1 MSNLIYSINQKPTTI
16 REWIMYTIQFTFAV
30 LTATVLIATICGTNI
45 AAGMVAAGISTLVFL
60 CITKFRAPIVIS
72 NSGATVSA
80 VLGALALSSAVE
92 TNMLGV
98 VLGGLTIMIIY
109 SIAAFLIKK
118 FGTAWLTKLI
128 PPIISGSTILVIGCT
143 LAGFIPTYAQVSGT
157 YSLIGGFVA
166 LFTMLVIV
174 LCMHYGKGMV
184 KTLPFLIGLLAGY
197 GLSLILTL
205 IGVAPLV
212 NIAAL
217 DFNRII
223 AMPDF
228 AFLHLNFATF
238 DWATLPQI
246 ILMFGLV
253 SLAAM
258 TEHIGDMLTASAASE
273 RDLLNDPGLHRT
285 LLGDGVGS
293 FIGTLIGAQPN
304 TTYSEYTS
312 TITVSK
318 VASVYV
324 TLTTA
329 CSLILLGIF
338 GPFNQFIT
346 SLPNC
351 VFAGVSMVAYGMIAL
366 AGVRTIMNG
375 NIDFS
380 NNKNVAIFATM
391 LACGVSG
398 FAITSGSFN
407 LSGIALAMVVGI
419 ILNLILKDSKRA

>member
-1 MSNLIYSINQKPTTI
+1 MSNLIYPINQKPATA
-16 REWIMYTIQFTFAV
+16 REWIMYTIQFTFSV

-80 VLGALALSSAVE
+80 VLGAIALSNAVE
-92 TNMLGV
+92 TNLLGV
-98 VLGGLTIMIIY
+98 VLGGFTIMIIY
-109 SIAAFLIKK
+109 GTASFLIKK

-143 LAGFIPTYAQVSGT
+143 LAGFIPTYAQVAGG
-157 YSLIGGFVA
+157 YSLVGGFVA

-197 GLSLILTL
+197 VLSLILTWT
-205 IGVAPLV
+205 GVAPLV

-223 AMPDF
+223 AVPDF
-228 AFLHLNFATF
+228 AFLHLNFAAF
-238 DWATLPQI
+238 DWTTLPQI

-273 RDLLNDPGLHRT
+273 RDLLNDPGLYKT

-312 TITVSK
+312 TIAVSK

-324 TLTTA
+324 TFTTA

-419 ILNLILKDSKRA
+419 VLNLILKDSKRA

>member
-1 MSNLIYSINQKPTTI
+1 MSELIYKINEKPHTAK
-16 REWIMYTIQFTFAV
+16 EWIMYTIQFTFAV

-60 CITKFRAPIVIS
+60 CITKFKAPVVIS

-80 VLGALALSSAVE
+80 VLGAIALSHSVE
-92 TNMLGV
+92 TNFLGV
-98 VLGGLTIMIIY
+98 VLGGATIMIIY
-109 SIAAFLIKK
+109 SLAACLIKK
-118 FGTAWLTKLI
+118 FGTGWLTKLI
-128 PPIISGSTILVIGCT
+128 PPIISGTTIIVIGAT
-143 LAGFIPTYAQVSGT
+143 LAGFIPTYAQVGGS
-157 YSLIGGFVA
+157 YSLIGGAVA
-166 LFTMLVIV
+166 IFTMLVIV

-197 GLSLILTL
+197 VVSIILTL
-205 IGVAPLV
+205 LGVAPLV
-212 NIAAL
+212 NLAAL

-223 AMPDF
+223 AVPDF

-238 DWATLPQI
+238 DWSTLPQI
-246 ILMFGLV
+246 ILLFGLV

-258 TEHIGDMLTASAASE
+258 TEHIGDMMTASAASKSN
-273 RDLLNDPGLHRT
+273 LLEEPGLHRT

-312 TITVSK
+312 TVVVSK

-324 TLTTA
+324 TFTTA
-329 CSLILLGIF
+329 CALILLGMF

-351 VFAGVSMVAYGMIAL
+351 VFAGVSMVAYGMIAM
-366 AGVRTIMNG
+366 AGLRTIIDNH
-375 NIDFS
+375 IDFT
-380 NNKNVAIFATM
+380 NNKNIAIFATM

-398 FAITSGSFN
+398 FSITAGSFN

>member
-1 MSNLIYSINQKPTTI
+1 MNDLIYKINEKPRTAK
-16 REWIMYTIQFTFAV
+16 EWVMYTIQFTFAV

-60 CITKFRAPIVIS
+60 CITKFKAPIVIS

-80 VLGALALSSAVE
+80 VLGAIALSNAVE
-92 TNMLGV
+92 TNLLGV
-98 VLGGLTIMIIY
+98 VLGGAVIMAIY
-109 SIAAFLIKK
+109 STAAFFIKK
-118 FGTAWLTKLI
+118 FGIGWLTKLI
-128 PPIISGSTILVIGCT
+128 PPIISGTTILVIGCT
-143 LAGFIPTYAQVSGT
+143 LAGFIPTYAQVGGA
-157 YSLIGGFVA
+157 YSLVGGAVA
-166 LFTMLVIV
+166 IFTMLVIV

-184 KTLPFLIGLLAGY
+184 RTLPFLIGLLAGY
-197 GLSLILTL
+197 ILSVVLTL
-205 IGVAPLV
+205 LGVTPLV
-212 NIAAL
+212 NLAAL

-223 AMPDF
+223 AIPDF

-238 DWATLPQI
+238 DWSTLPQI
-246 ILMFGLV
+246 ILLFGLV

-258 TEHIGDMLTASAASE
+258 TEHIGDMMTASAAAQTN
-273 RDLLNDPGLHRT
+273 LLEEPGLHRT
-285 LLGDGVGS
+285 LLGDGIGS
-293 FIGTLIGAQPN
+293 FIGTLVGAQPN

-312 TITVSK
+312 TIAVSK

-324 TLTTA
+324 TFTTA
-329 CSLILLGIF
+329 CALILLGIF

-366 AGVRTIMNG
+366 AGIKTIING

-380 NNKNVAIFATM
+380 NNKNVAILATM

-398 FAITSGSFN
+398 FAINSGAFN
-407 LSGIALAMVVGI
+407 LSGVALAMIVGI
-419 ILNLILKDSKRA
+419 ILNVILKDKKA

>member
-1 MSNLIYSINQKPTTI
+1 MNELIYKINEKPRTAK
-16 REWIMYTIQFTFAV
+16 EWIMYTIQFTFAV

-60 CITKFRAPIVIS
+60 CITKFKAPVVIS

-80 VLGALALSSAVE
+80 VLGAIALSRSVE
-92 TNMLGV
+92 TNLLGV
-98 VLGGLTIMIIY
+98 VLGGVTIMIIY
-109 SIAAFLIKK
+109 SLAACLIKK
-118 FGTAWLTKLI
+118 FGIGWLTKLI
-128 PPIISGSTILVIGCT
+128 PPIISGTTIIVIGAT
-143 LAGFIPTYAQVSGT
+143 LAGFIPTYAQVGGS
-157 YSLIGGFVA
+157 YSLIGGAVA
-166 LFTMLVIV
+166 IFTMLVIV
-174 LCMHYGKGMV
+174 ICMHYGKGMV

-197 GLSLILTL
+197 VVSIILTL
-205 IGVAPLV
+205 LGVAPLV
-212 NIAAL
+212 NLAAL

-223 AMPDF
+223 AVPDF

-238 DWATLPQI
+238 DWSTLPQI
-246 ILMFGLV
+246 ILLFGLV

-258 TEHIGDMLTASAASE
+258 TEHIGDMMTASAASKSN
-273 RDLLNDPGLHRT
+273 LLEEPGLHRT

-312 TITVSK
+312 TVVVSK

-324 TLTTA
+324 TFTTA
-329 CSLILLGIF
+329 CALILLGMF

-351 VFAGVSMVAYGMIAL
+351 VFAGVSMVAYGMIAM
-366 AGVRTIMNG
+366 AGLRTIIDNH
-375 NIDFS
+375 IDFT
-380 NNKNVAIFATM
+380 NNKNIAIFATM

-398 FAITSGSFN
+398 FSITAGSFN